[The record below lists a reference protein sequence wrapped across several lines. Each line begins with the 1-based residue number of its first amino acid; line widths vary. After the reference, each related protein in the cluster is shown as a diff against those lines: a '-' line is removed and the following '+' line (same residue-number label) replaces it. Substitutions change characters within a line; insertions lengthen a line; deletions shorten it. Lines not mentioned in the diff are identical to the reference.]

1 MHIHLNVKHVWLN
14 DKVEKNLNQI
24 PFSGTILRN
33 QSLKNKFF
41 SKWNIILLKSRYV
54 SMALFSDST

>member
-54 SMALFSDST
+54 SMAIFSDST

>member
-41 SKWNIILLKSRYV
+41 SKWNIILLKSWYV
-54 SMALFSDST
+54 SIALFSDSI